1 MAVNIFSYYQFAKVT
16 VFFGSVWLWCLTP
29 LSTIFHLYCG
39 GQFSWWTKPEYPGK
53 TTDLLQVTTKLDHIM
68 LYGVHLAWAVFEPT
82 TLVVIGTDWI
92 DSCKSNYHTI
102 TTMTAPVFFGGFQ
115 THVNILIERQV
126 PVSYLR
132 FSWYNIWDIADTFEQ
147 IYHVW
152 EGYLR
157 NIPVE
162 RRKISL
168 ADRRWKFSLKTGISL
183 KYPNMIYLFNY
194 TEYYLEHCLNKW
206 YLLFVVFRNIL
217 FLLFVSG
224 TF

>member
-29 LSTIFHLYCG
+29 LSTMFHLYCG

-92 DSCKSNYHTI
+92 DSCKSNYHRI

-132 FSWYNIWDIADTFEQ
+132 FSWYNIWDIADIFEQ

-183 KYPNMIYLFNY
+183 KYPSQYDIS
-194 TEYYLEHCLNKW
+194 
-206 YLLFVVFRNIL
+206 V
-217 FLLFVSG
+217 
-224 TF
+224 

>member
-29 LSTIFHLYCG
+29 LSTMFHLYCG

-92 DSCKSNYHTI
+92 DSCKSNYHRI

-147 IYHVW
+147 IYQSRDEKFPLPIG
-152 EGYLR
+152 EGNLVSR
-157 NIPVE
+157 LVFLSNIP
-162 RRKISL
+162 I
-168 ADRRWKFSLKTGISL
+168 WYI
-183 KYPNMIYLFNY
+183 
-194 TEYYLEHCLNKW
+194 CLITQ
-206 YLLFVVFRNIL
+206 NII
-217 FLLFVSG
+217 
-224 TF
+224 